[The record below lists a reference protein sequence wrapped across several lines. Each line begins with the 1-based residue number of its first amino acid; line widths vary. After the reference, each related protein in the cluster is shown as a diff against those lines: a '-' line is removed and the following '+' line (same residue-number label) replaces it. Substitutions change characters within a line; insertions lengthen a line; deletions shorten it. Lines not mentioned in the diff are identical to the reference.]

1 MLRRLLTFFLFI
13 AFCFANFLH
22 TSCLFANEA
31 WWNEKWMCRRK
42 LSVPD
47 ASLASIPTD
56 VAYFQ
61 FFDYGR
67 LAPEARDVRII
78 DAKGSEVPSQIMFYN
93 PDLYCIVAFRC
104 LRGENTFYLYYDNKT
119 APRPF
124 YSWKPMAGV
133 FLTTYQKWGGGA
145 NNWKQMLRIFQNS
158 RDYPLGAGYRQN
170 IFDGF
175 NPFGPSVDF
184 VSHYVAW
191 FRAPRDGKYRFCTA
205 SDDAS
210 FLFIDDRLVAE
221 WPGWHDAYG
230 GVYGQHSGNVDLK
243 AGIHKLSYF
252 HLQDGNQT
260 ACVAGW
266 QPPGDEQISLM
277 VRDCFVPVLLATCT
291 RYEIRGEAIAPDFA
305 IEQFDTLEFE
315 GYKYVLYGFN
325 DVTPLPAPD
334 LAKRRWDFGDNIS
347 ASDDNPS
354 HIYLGAGRRIV
365 RLNYIMKDGR
375 TFSAEQPLWVQPNT
389 YLTNADPFILQ
400 GRFVQWLKTYPLD
413 ALSDEDF
420 LPAAVLLLSE
430 SRFEGLLKP
439 LGDRVQKAGGISTPS
454 DAEMFKLYARI
465 LAEKMSKP
473 QDAETFLQKRLD
485 MKLNDNT
492 FMLTIPLRLYLAR
505 IEMEKL
511 KNPKRAIETLQP
523 ILERESSLS
532 DERQVE
538 LYTAMG
544 DAYLAS
550 GDLRRARVFYE
561 NVEKLSIKEKNQP
574 VDFYKSSYA
583 LTVESHLRAGKLKE
597 AEDAIAEWRRKFPT
611 EKLGGHSMLL
621 EAKLLRAKKDYEAS
635 NGVLAAMME
644 YDPSSNLIREALFL
658 QGTNL
663 IALEKYA
670 DAAAIFR
677 RILNQYDDPAT
688 RAELQAKLEYCEQQ
702 LTQPPPSQS
711 K

>member
-1 MLRRLLTFFLFI
+1 MSRRLLVFLLFI
-13 AFCFANFLH
+13 AFCVADLLPLP
-22 TSCLFANEA
+22 CLFANEA
-31 WWNEKWMCRRK
+31 WWNEKWTCRRR

-47 ASLASIPTD
+47 ASLASVPTD
-56 VAYFQ
+56 VACFQ

-67 LAPEARDVRII
+67 LALEARDVRIL
-78 DAKGSEVPSQIMFYN
+78 DAKGSEVPSQIMFYH
-93 PDLYCIVAFRC
+93 PDLYCIIAFRC
-104 LRGENTFYLYYDNKT
+104 LKGENTFYLYYGNKT
-119 APRPF
+119 GPRPS

-133 FLTTYQKWGGGA
+133 FLTTYQKWGDGA
-145 NNWKQMLRIFQNS
+145 RNWNQMQRIFQNS
-158 RDYPLGAGYRQN
+158 RDFPIGAGYRQN
-170 IFDGF
+170 IFGGF

-184 VSHYVAW
+184 VSRYVAW

-210 FLFIDDRLVAE
+210 FLLINDKLVAE

-230 GVYGQHSGNVDLK
+230 GVYGQHSGNIDLK
-243 AGIHKLSYF
+243 AGIHKLSYY
-252 HLQDGNQT
+252 HLQGGDQT

-277 VRDCFVPVLLATCT
+277 VRDCFVPVLLATCI
-291 RYEIRGEAIAPDFA
+291 RYEIRGGAIAPDFA

-315 GYKYVLYGFN
+315 GHKYVLYGFN

-347 ASDDNPS
+347 ANEDNPS
-354 HIYLGAGRRIV
+354 HLYLGAGRRIV

-375 TFSAEQPLWVQPNT
+375 TFSAEQPLWVQPNPH
-389 YLTNADPFILQ
+389 LTNADPFILQ

-439 LGDRVQKAGGISTPS
+439 LSDRIQKVGEISTPAE
-454 DAEMFKLYARI
+454 AEMLKLYARI

-473 QDAETFLQKRLD
+473 QDAETFLQSRLD
-485 MKLNDNT
+485 MKPKDNA
-492 FMLTIPLRLYLAR
+492 FMLTMSLRLYLAR

-511 KNPKRAIETLQP
+511 KSPRKAIETLQP
-523 ILERESSLS
+523 ILERESSLN
-532 DERQVE
+532 DDRQVE

-544 DAYLAS
+544 DAYLAL
-550 GDLRRARVFYE
+550 GDLRRARVFFE

-583 LTVESHLRAGKLKE
+583 LTVESYLRAGNLKE
-597 AEDAIAEWRRKFPT
+597 AGDAIAEWRRKFPT

-635 NGVLAAMME
+635 NSVLAAMMD
-644 YDPSSNLIREALFL
+644 YDPSSNLGREALFL

-677 RILNQYDDPAT
+677 RILNQYDDPET
-688 RAELQAKLEYCEQQ
+688 RAELQAKLEYCEKQ
-702 LTQPPPSQS
+702 LNPTPTPQS